1 MVHKQTRS
9 ATVMNTVLD
18 AVAERLRE
26 YDESRLRIP
35 EICSATGINYG
46 SVYHHFGSREGV
58 IDAAY
63 EMMFSEIIERD
74 IAVIREAVVSATSFE
89 DFLMATQRILG
100 TIATGEERQI
110 NRVMRLRIVS
120 ASTTR
125 PQLRD
130 LISGSQ
136 TRLTAELSRVVEI
149 GQARGWIRH
158 DVAARSVAV
167 VLQAV
172 VFGRNLDDLSSDPM
186 TESEWIAFTSQL
198 FSLLLTP
205 S

>member
-1 MVHKQTRS
+1 MS
-9 ATVMNTVLD
+9 TVLD

-74 IAVIREAVVSATSFE
+74 ISVIREAVVAATSFG
-89 DFLMATQRILG
+89 DFLAATQRILG
-100 TIATGEERQI
+100 TIATGEERRL
-110 NRVMRLRIVS
+110 NRAMRLRIVS

-136 TRLTAELSRVVEI
+136 TRLTAELTRVVEL
-149 GQARGWIRH
+149 GQARGWIRA
-158 DVAARSVAV
+158 DVAAHSVAV

-186 TESEWIAFTSQL
+186 PESEWTAFTFQL
-198 FSLLLTP
+198 FALLLTP